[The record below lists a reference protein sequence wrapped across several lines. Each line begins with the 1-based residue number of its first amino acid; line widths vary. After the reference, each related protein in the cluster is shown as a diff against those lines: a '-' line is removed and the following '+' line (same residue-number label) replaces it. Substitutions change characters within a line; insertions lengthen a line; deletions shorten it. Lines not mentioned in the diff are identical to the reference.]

1 MQQSQGPERIV
12 TPEAVALTLDLAGL
26 GSRMIAIAIDM
37 VIQFGVFLLLSLSFA
52 GLGLQGTSAQA
63 VLLVSFFLLFW
74 GYFFAFEGMWNGQT
88 PGKRT
93 QRIRVARADG
103 QPAGWPQ
110 VVIRNLVRIV
120 DLLPGFYAI
129 GTVSIVLT
137 RQSQRLGDL
146 AGGTVVVRLRAA
158 PPPFAVSLPPDS
170 FVAARTLDTA
180 ALTESEYSLIRSF
193 LERRGSLVPAA
204 RERLAADL
212 ATTIRPRVAGADAWA
227 GSDEGLL
234 EAIAASYRARY
245 RTSEPVL
252 PPPPPA

>member
-26 GSRMIAIAIDM
+26 GSRMIAIAVDM
-37 VIQFGVFLLLSLSFA
+37 AIQGGVFLLLSLSFA
-52 GLGLQGTSAQA
+52 GLGLRGTSAQA

-74 GYFFAFEGMWNGQT
+74 GYFLAFEGMWNGQT

-93 QRIRVARADG
+93 QRIRVVRVDG

-120 DLLPGFYAI
+120 DLIPGFYAI
-129 GTVSIVLT
+129 GTVSIVVT
-137 RQSQRLGDL
+137 RRSQRLGDL

-158 PPPFAVSLPPDS
+158 PAPFAVSLPPDS
-170 FVAARTLDTA
+170 FVAGRTLDTT

-193 LERRGSLVPAA
+193 LERRGSLVAAA
-204 RERLAADL
+204 REGLAAEL
-212 ATTIRPRVAGADAWA
+212 AATIRPRVAGAGAWA
-227 GSDEGLL
+227 AGDEALL
-234 EAIAASYRARY
+234 EAVSASYRARY
-245 RTSEPVL
+245 RPSEPVL
-252 PPPPPA
+252 PAPPPA